1 MKWWKIKILRNWNGF
16 RSVIL
21 CRACRRHFYFML
33 HAKLK
38 LKLIENNLLSISM
51 FRTCCFA
58 FAEHVARKW
67 SNPTSFRQSVRLVF
81 VYIYYILLQINQIQ
95 VQCEMLDPIIQCVSV
110 FFEKDHK
117 KRSSVKN
124 DTITCES
131 TQDCVCIKK
140 QRKKIIIIKKI
151 EQSNIV

>member
-67 SNPTSFRQSVRLVF
+67 SNPTSFRQSVRHVF

-95 VQCEMLDPIIQCVSV
+95 VQCEMLDPIIQCVCLC
-110 FFEKDHK
+110 FL
-117 KRSSVKN
+117 
-124 DTITCES
+124 
-131 TQDCVCIKK
+131 
-140 QRKKIIIIKKI
+140 KKIIKKDH
-151 EQSNIV
+151 QWKTTQLHVKAPRIVYAFKNKEKK